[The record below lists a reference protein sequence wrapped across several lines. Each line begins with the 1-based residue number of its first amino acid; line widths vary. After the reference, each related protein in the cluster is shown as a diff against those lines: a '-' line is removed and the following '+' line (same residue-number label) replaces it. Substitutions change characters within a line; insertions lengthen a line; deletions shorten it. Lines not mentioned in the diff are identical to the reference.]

1 MNVAAV
7 LDRLESQGVTIT
19 VTGDQVKLEPG
30 SRVPS
35 HLVEQL
41 KHHKKEV
48 VAFLRGRHTQSA
60 NPPVGDDSRGLPAHI
75 CDGFP
80 KAQVEMATAINDKFG
95 ITDRDHRRYNVLVW
109 VLGFYQDRGEN
120 HGEWYEALEQEQQR
134 LRGIL
139 ESRDIG

>member
-19 VTGDQVKLEPG
+19 VTGDQVKLVPG

-35 HLVEQL
+35 DLVEQL

-60 NPPVGDDSRGLPAHI
+60 NPPVGDDNPGLPADI
-75 CDGFP
+75 CEGFP
-80 KAQVEMATAINDKFG
+80 KAQLEMATAINDKVG
-95 ITDRDHRRYNVLVW
+95 ITDRDHRRYNVLAW
-109 VLGFYQDRGEN
+109 VRGYYQDRGEN
-120 HGEWYEALEQEQQR
+120 HGERYEALTQEQLR
-134 LRGIL
+134 LSQVFVVRGI
-139 ESRDIG
+139 G